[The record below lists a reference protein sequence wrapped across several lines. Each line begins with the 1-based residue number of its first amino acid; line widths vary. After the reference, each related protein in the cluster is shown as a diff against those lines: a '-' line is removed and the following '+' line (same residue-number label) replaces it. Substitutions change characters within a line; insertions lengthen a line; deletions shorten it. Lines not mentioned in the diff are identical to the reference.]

1 MRQISLRKG
10 RAWLGFVAF
19 ALLGC
24 GGGFDVDIF
33 DCARGGDSSEQ
44 DRFVYLT
51 PNVVQQGVTTQ
62 LRVQADTTALYT
74 FTGGTSALNT
84 ALGSRSATRSGV
96 TSTFTVPASVPIGLY
111 NLTTTNNSNLENIQ
125 TQLFV
130 IGAESNHKM
139 LFPPTVELDTPT
151 YANLASI
158 LPGSTT
164 LVSKLEAIGLP
175 AGITMSAG
183 NYGPGSFNTQT
194 GTGYERVDV
203 RLTGS
208 APAGTYPFK
217 LRWSTAT
224 ALIEEVDSSLTISSV
239 ANNSIR
245 IFDQNNG
252 AEFASPWD
260 FAASRITFPSA
271 AGYPF
276 NMVINVGAQSLTIRS
291 TAALTARTYTTP
303 YDGLEVIF
311 NSSGKTY
318 RSSYGTVVVNSV
330 SSGRAD
336 ISIPLVTMMG
346 DPAENGNFSIEGR
359 IVK

>member
-1 MRQISLRKG
+1 MRQISLRNG

-24 GGGFDVDIF
+24 NGGFDIF
-33 DCARGGDSSEQ
+33 DCARGSEPS
-44 DRFVYLT
+44 RKNRYVILT
-51 PNVVQQGVTTQ
+51 PNVVQQGVATQ
-62 LRVQADTTALYT
+62 LTVKADTNALYT
-74 FTGGTSALNT
+74 FTGGTSTLNT
-84 ALGSRSATRSGV
+84 ALGSRSAGPSGV

-111 NLTTTNNSNLENIQ
+111 NLTTTNNSNLDSIQ

-139 LFPPTVELDTPT
+139 LFPANVELDTPT

-175 AGITMSAG
+175 DGITMSAG
-183 NYGPGSFNTQT
+183 YYGPGSFNTQT
-194 GTGYERVDV
+194 GTGYDRVDV
-203 RLTGS
+203 RLSGS
-208 APAGTYPFK
+208 APAGNYPFK

-224 ALIEEVDSSLTISSV
+224 ALVEEVDSSLTISSV

-245 IFDQNNG
+245 IYDQNNG
-252 AEFASPWD
+252 AEFASPWT
-260 FAASRITFPSA
+260 FSAGVITFPSA

-276 NMVINVGAQSLTIRS
+276 NMVITVGSQSLTIRS
-291 TAALTARTYTTP
+291 TSALTARTYTTP

-311 NSSGKTY
+311 NFSGKTY
-318 RSSYGTVVVNSV
+318 RSSYGTVIVNSV

-336 ISIPLVTMMG
+336 ISIPNVSMMG
-346 DPAENGNFSIEGR
+346 SPAENGNFSIEGR

>member
-1 MRQISLRKG
+1 MRQISLRNG

-24 GGGFDVDIF
+24 TGGFDILGF
-33 DCARGGDSSEQ
+33 SRGDEPASQ
-44 DRFVYLT
+44 NRYVLLT
-51 PNVVQQGVTTQ
+51 PNVVQQGVATD
-62 LRVQADTTALYT
+62 LNVKADTPALYT

-84 ALGSRSATRSGV
+84 ALGSRSASPSGV
-96 TSTFTVPASVPIGLY
+96 TNTLTVPNSVPIGLY
-111 NLTTTNNSNLENIQ
+111 SLTTTNNSNLESIQ
-125 TQLFV
+125 TKLFV
-130 IGAESNHKM
+130 IGSEANHKM
-139 LFPPTVELDTPT
+139 LFPATVELDTPT

-175 AGITMSAG
+175 SGITMSAG

-252 AEFASPWD
+252 AEIASPWG
-260 FAASRITFPSA
+260 FVASSITFPSA

-276 NMVINVGAQSLTIRS
+276 NMVIKVGSQSLTIRS
-291 TAALTARTYTTP
+291 TSALTARTYATP
-303 YDGLEVIF
+303 YDGLELIF
-311 NSSGKTY
+311 NFSGKTY
-318 RSSYGTVVVNSV
+318 RSSYGTVIVNSV

-346 DPAENGNFSIEGR
+346 DPATNGNFSIEGR